1 MHNALYQLPIWG
13 LALLLY
19 LLTGFVVDAGRE
31 TLEGFSYNVSHAAR
45 YGDIGLIVVI
55 LIAVTVLK
63 RVQILPSWLTSD
75 LYHLCLAFVCLA
87 IGVIIEAGVLAS
99 SNWQLGQAVD
109 VYHNLAIV
117 PLFLYLLAILL
128 PITYLYGNSN
138 EKTAT
143 ILLLLLWLAL
153 VIYDAGTGR
162 LSQREWLEKQGY
174 SGILK
179 NR

>member
-1 MHNALYQLPIWG
+1 MHNVLCQLPIWG

-31 TLEGFSYNVSHAAR
+31 VFEGFSYNVSHAAR

-55 LIAVTVLK
+55 LIAVTILK

-75 LYHLCLAFVCLA
+75 THHLYLA
-87 IGVIIEAGVLAS
+87 IICLTIGVVIEVGVLAS
-99 SNWQLGQAVD
+99 SNWQFGQAVD

-128 PITYLYGNSN
+128 PVTYLYGNSN
-138 EKTAT
+138 EKIVT

-153 VIYDAGTGR
+153 VIYDARTGR

-174 SGILK
+174 SNILK